1 MVGLTLGAEVGGVG
15 AFVGG
20 VGATVGLT
28 LGAEVG
34 GVGAFVG
41 GVGALLGAVGLSLGA
56 EVGLIL
62 GGVRDAI
69 VTQSSSQHT
78 LSVPHGVP
86 SCAYCCWPFH
96 VKDVQ
101 PPLAAVHNSALV
113 EHAVA
118 PSSSPL

>member
-56 EVGLIL
+56 EVGSIV
-62 GGVRDAI
+62 GAERDEI
-69 VTQSSSQHT
+69 VTQLPDMHIFALPHGTPSADCTMPSPT
-78 LSVPHGVP
+78 LSPT
-86 SCAYCCWPFH
+86 
-96 VKDVQ
+96 
-101 PPLAAVHNSALV
+101 
-113 EHAVA
+113 
-118 PSSSPL
+118 